1 MLDQRC
7 DVGEDRL
14 GQVRGQPALVL
25 SMVGVGGAETVQ
37 QHDGSIDQRR
47 RTERNRVDGRSGPP
61 RSPPAKHRRPARPR
75 RGRRRRTARAS
86 RRRPPPANGP
96 RPPSPASPRGTPGAR
111 SARRAVPQ
119 GAEAAGQ
126 AAWPPS
132 AVRGQ
137 RRSADGGGV
146 TWSMGSPL
154 AWASTVESSGSCP
167 WPAKLSAGLRAA
179 TSMDRWRNDST
190 TWVPTQVL
198 PTSVAVPTQ
207 ATSRFGR
214 TAPSMLGSLIPGPAG
229 RARPAA
235 HRRPRRCERRRT

>member
-47 RTERNRVDGRSGPP
+47 RTERNRVDGRSGRPD
-61 RSPPAKHRRPARPR
+61 RPPAKHRRPARPR

-96 RPPSPASPRGTPGAR
+96 RPPSPSQPTRHPRGQVSSESSAPKERRRQAKLLGRHRRCEGNAVAR
-111 SARRAVPQ
+111 
-119 GAEAAGQ
+119 
-126 AAWPPS
+126 W
-132 AVRGQ
+132 
-137 RRSADGGGV
+137 GGV